1 MMSAIDHRRG
11 LPSGDWRPSVRRPA
25 RRAIRSST
33 SRLTPA
39 SVLVVPWI
47 WLARARSSSV
57 VMLMPYASRI
67 IPRAAGPQ
75 FAYWYGL
82 PSYWLRKGTARIRVS
97 GSPGS
102 IVAGILTASVSGVL
116 VGVGI
121 VGLTAGPSVVT
132 VMRGSGVAV
141 DEAVGLAV
149 PVAVGLAV
157 GEGVGEGE
165 AVGVGVVV
173 VVGVMVGVGLVVGE
187 GDRVGD
193 AVGDKVGVGLVVG
206 ETGVSDGVGVGVAV
220 LDGVRVGVR
229 DGLTV
234 GLLEGDGDGDAA
246 GTVGLIV
253 ASGDVAGVDWAV
265 AEGVL
270 VLPGV
275 GVMDSVGEA
284 VAAGVADPVEDGEAA
299 GVLDGSAEDAV
310 GEDEGEDA
318 GGEGV
323 VAVGVTVGDGDA
335 VGVAVR
341 VIVSVAVPDAWG
353 SACAVGTPGTA
364 STASAVSAAMMV
376 SQR

>member
-11 LPSGDWRPSVRRPA
+11 RPSGDWRPSVRRPA

-102 IVAGILTASVSGVL
+102 IVAGILTASVSGVS
-116 VGVGI
+116 VGAGI
-121 VGLTAGPSVVT
+121 VGLTAGPSVVMVT
-132 VMRGSGVAV
+132 RGSGVAV
-141 DEAVGLAV
+141 GEAVGLDV

-157 GEGVGEGE
+157 GEGVGE

-173 VVGVMVGVGLVVGE
+173 VVGVRVGVGLVVGE
-187 GDRVGD
+187 GDGVGD

-206 ETGVSDGVGVGVAV
+206 ETGVSD
-220 LDGVRVGVR
+220 
-229 DGLTV
+229 
-234 GLLEGDGDGDAA
+234 
-246 GTVGLIV
+246 
-253 ASGDVAGVDWAV
+253 
-265 AEGVL
+265 
-270 VLPGV
+270 
-275 GVMDSVGEA
+275 
-284 VAAGVADPVEDGEAA
+284 
-299 GVLDGSAEDAV
+299 
-310 GEDEGEDA
+310 
-318 GGEGV
+318 
-323 VAVGVTVGDGDA
+323 
-335 VGVAVR
+335 
-341 VIVSVAVPDAWG
+341 
-353 SACAVGTPGTA
+353 
-364 STASAVSAAMMV
+364 
-376 SQR
+376 